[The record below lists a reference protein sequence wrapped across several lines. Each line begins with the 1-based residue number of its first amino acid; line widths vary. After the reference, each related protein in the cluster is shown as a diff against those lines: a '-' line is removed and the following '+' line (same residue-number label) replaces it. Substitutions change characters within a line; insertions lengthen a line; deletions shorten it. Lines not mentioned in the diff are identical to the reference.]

1 MLGREESFKILRRV
15 SLARG
20 LKKAAKPPQCF
31 CCRVELSA
39 GSGHFWLEGP
49 AAASYVKVGRRRLRP
64 GLSSQAERAPEEG
77 GPPVPAAI
85 TSEEACEAGGKSGCP
100 CKPFPRKPRVPSPA
114 SPAAGGSAPQPLQQI
129 PGREQS
135 GWNYSTGTE
144 RGFT

>member
-1 MLGREESFKILRRV
+1 MLGREESSKVLRRV

-39 GSGHFWLEGP
+39 GSGQFWLEGP
-49 AAASYVKVGRRRLRP
+49 AAAPYVKVGRRRLRP
-64 GLSSQAERAPEEG
+64 GLSSQAEEG
-77 GPPVPAAI
+77 GPTVPI
-85 TSEEACEAGGKSGCP
+85 TSEGACVAGGKSGCS
-100 CKPFPRKPRVPSPA
+100 CKPFPRKPRVPSPG